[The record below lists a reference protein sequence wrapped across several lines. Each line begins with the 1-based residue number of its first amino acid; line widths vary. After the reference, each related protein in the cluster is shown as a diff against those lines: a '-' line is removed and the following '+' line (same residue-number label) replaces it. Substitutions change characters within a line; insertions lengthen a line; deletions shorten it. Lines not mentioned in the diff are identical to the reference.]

1 MFKGFYNLT
10 SGMLT
15 QGKYLDVIAN
25 NMSNVPT
32 AGFKTDR
39 YTFSTFQEEM
49 WKRVGNMDR
58 KYTDLGE
65 QSWITAPSK
74 LYTDYTPGAIEET
87 GQPLDFAIEGVQ
99 DDGYDDLRFFA
110 LETEDGERIY
120 TRNGN
125 FSLDNEGYLWLSG
138 FGRVLDPQGNTIQL
152 VTDHIKSDDNGGL
165 FTENG
170 GFLGRIGV
178 FGFDDPEALEKNDYG
193 FFVSDAQ
200 GAVVTDAKIHN
211 GYVERAN
218 IDLVEQMTS
227 MIAAERAYQ
236 SAAEVTKIYDDV
248 MKKSTED
255 VGRL

>member
-15 QGKYLDVIAN
+15 QGRNLDVIAN
-25 NMSNVPT
+25 NMANVAT

-39 YTFSTFQEEM
+39 YTFSTFEEVM
-49 WKRVGNMDR
+49 WKRVGNTDKR
-58 KYTDLGE
+58 YTDLGE

-74 LYTDYTPGAIEET
+74 LYTDYEQGALEET
-87 GQPLDFAIEGVQ
+87 GQPLDFAIEG
-99 DDGYDDLRFFA
+99 DGFFA
-110 LETEDGERIY
+110 LENRDGERVY

-138 FGRVLDPQGNTIQL
+138 YGRVLDTQGKPIRL
-152 VTDHIKSDDNGGL
+152 VTDRIKTDDIGGM
-165 FTENG
+165 FTESG

-178 FGFDDPEALEKNDYG
+178 FRFEDNGALEKNNYG
-193 FFVSDAQ
+193 FFVSETEGEA
-200 GAVVTDAKIHN
+200 VTDVRVHN
-211 GYVERAN
+211 QWVERAN
-218 IDLVEQMTS
+218 IDLVQQMTG
-227 MIAAERAYQ
+227 MITAERAYQ

-248 MKKSTED
+248 MTKATTE